1 MMQDTSPKG
10 APHAALRNRSPDG
23 GYVTLGTLIL
33 AALSAIFL
41 VTMSGCHSTPAS
53 SAFAA
58 TTADKATEAR
68 LRPPAT
74 MTPLQPFDEGFV
86 VAAETP

>member
-1 MMQDTSPKG
+1 MMQDNCPKG
-10 APHAALRNRSPDG
+10 APHAALRHRPPDG

-33 AALSAIFL
+33 AALSALFL

-58 TTADKATEAR
+58 TATDKATETR
-68 LRPPAT
+68 LHLVDAMAPI
-74 MTPLQPFDEGFV
+74 QSFDEGFG
-86 VAAETP
+86 ATALQP